1 MEDTPAAVEARFH
14 RQLMSLTPQERLA
27 MACRMHAAA
36 KALARAAILRD
47 SSPSPEEL
55 RVLLFLRFYGQDFGD
70 SERAEIVARLRAKPR
85 A

>member
-55 RVLLFLRFYGQDFGD
+55 RVLLFLRFYGQDFG
-70 SERAEIVARLRAKPR
+70 EGEKTKILAWLGGKPG